1 MTQSSDPFRLLPH
14 PALRPPSGPVVLLIL
29 DGVGEGRHDAWDA
42 VSEARTPNLRWLREN
57 GLWRLLKAH
66 GTAVGLP
73 SDADMGNSEVGHN
86 TLGAG
91 RVFDQGAKLV
101 DTAIETQ
108 TIWGATW
115 QKLTQPLTGSGQTL
129 HLIGLLS
136 DGNVHSH
143 EAHVHALVRRAD
155 ADGVGRVRLHILT
168 DGRDVLGQS
177 AEVYIHRLERLL
189 ETIRRPGQRDY
200 RIASGGGRMVTTM
213 DRYEADWSI
222 VERGWNAHVHG
233 QARPFRDALE
243 AIRTLR
249 AEQPGI
255 NDQFLAPFVIVDDT
269 AKPVGPIRDGDSVIF
284 WNFRGDR
291 AIEISKAFTSGES
304 FDKFSRGACPDVR
317 YAGMMMYDGD
327 LKLPEL
333 FLVAPP
339 AAARTMGEFLAKNRI
354 TQFACSETQKFGHVT
369 YFWNGNR
376 SGMFDQRYE
385 RYLEVPSDRVPFEQR
400 PWMKSAECADE
411 TIRAIDSGEYRFL
424 RINFAAGDMVGHTG
438 DLEAAIAAVQAIDLS
453 VGRVLQAVARQ
464 QGTLVITADHGNCDD
479 MVERDKHGAPLYDA
493 AGKPV
498 MKTSH
503 SLAPVVFNV
512 WDAGGRQ
519 LALDAS
525 NAHRG
530 LSSVAATLTE
540 LLGYRVPD
548 GWEPSLL
555 LAEERATR
563 S

>member
-42 VSEARTPNLRWLREN
+42 VSEARTPNLRWLREH

-101 DTAIETQ
+101 DTAIETKS
-108 TIWGATW
+108 IWGATW

-304 FDKFSRGACPDVR
+304 FDKFSRGACPNVR

-385 RYLEVPSDRVPFEQR
+385 RYLEVPSDRVPFDQR

-540 LLGYRVPD
+540 LLGYQVPD

-555 LAEERATR
+555 LAEKRATR